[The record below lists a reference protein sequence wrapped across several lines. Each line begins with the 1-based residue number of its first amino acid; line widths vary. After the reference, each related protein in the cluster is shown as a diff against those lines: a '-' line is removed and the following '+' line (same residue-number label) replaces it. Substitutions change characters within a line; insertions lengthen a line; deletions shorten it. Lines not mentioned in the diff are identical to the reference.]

1 MYFCPFFF
9 FRNIRKINQKTRK
22 LVTSR
27 REGSEEPG
35 GRDMRASDTSV
46 SKPCYRVSP
55 VTKWANGLHIKKNN
69 NKINKKLNK
78 N

>member
-1 MYFCPFFF
+1 M
-9 FRNIRKINQKTRK
+9 Q

-35 GRDMRASDTSV
+35 GRDRASDTSM
-46 SKPCYRVSP
+46 SKPCYRVST
-55 VTKWANGLHIKKNN
+55 VRKWANGLHIKKNN